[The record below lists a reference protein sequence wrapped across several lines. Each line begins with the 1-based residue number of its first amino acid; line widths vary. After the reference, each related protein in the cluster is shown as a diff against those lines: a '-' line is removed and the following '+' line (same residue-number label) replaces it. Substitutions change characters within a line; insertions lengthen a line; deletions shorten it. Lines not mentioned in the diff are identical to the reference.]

1 MLTIDEQLDQ
11 ALARIRQFE
20 SDTQASASLLA
31 EASANSERLTAQ
43 VTELNAER
51 ERLAAD
57 LTAARTSLDSLTK
70 SKTEAETRLA
80 ELTARNQTLEAAEQ
94 DIEKR
99 ASKRADEI
107 VASTGTTTPAAVT
120 PKGDKQTE
128 DLVARFKAISDPKAQ
143 TTFWRSLTPQ
153 QQALILTSSATG
165 K

>member
-11 ALARIRQFE
+11 ALARVRQLE
-20 SDTQASASLLA
+20 ADAQSSASLLA
-31 EASANSERLTAQ
+31 EATGNTEQLTAQ

-57 LTAARTSLDSLTK
+57 LAAARASINSLTK
-70 SKTEAETRLA
+70 SKSEADTRIA
-80 ELTARNQTLEAAEQ
+80 EVTARNQTLEAAEQ
-94 DIEKR
+94 DIEQR
-99 ASKRADEI
+99 ASKRAAEI
-107 VASTGTTTPAAVT
+107 VASTGTTTPVAVT
-120 PKGDKQTE
+120 AKGDKQTE

-153 QQALILTSSATG
+153 QQALILSAT

>member
-11 ALARIRQFE
+11 ALARVRQLE
-20 SDTQASASLLA
+20 ADAQASASFLT
-31 EASANSERLTAQ
+31 EATANTERLTTQ
-43 VTELNAER
+43 VTELTADR

-57 LTAARTSLDSLTK
+57 LATARASIDSLTQ

-94 DIEKR
+94 DLERR
-99 ASKRADEI
+99 ASKRAAEI
-107 VASTGTTTPAAVT
+107 VASTGTTAPVPVT
-120 PKGDKQTE
+120 AKGDKQTE

-143 TTFWRSLTPQ
+143 TTFWRSLTSQ
-153 QQALILTSSATG
+153 QQALILSNASN

>member
-20 SDTQASASLLA
+20 SDTQASAALLG
-31 EASANSERLTAQ
+31 EASANADRLTIQ

-51 ERLAAD
+51 ERLSAD
-57 LTAARTSLDSLTK
+57 LSAARTSLDSLTK
-70 SKTEAETRLA
+70 SKTESESRLA

-99 ASKRADEI
+99 ASKRAAEI
-107 VASTGTTTPAAVT
+107 VASTGTTAPAPVT
-120 PKGDKQTE
+120 AKGDKQTE

-143 TTFWRSLTPQ
+143 TTFWRSLTAQ
-153 QQALILTSSATG
+153 QQALILTNSS

>member
-20 SDTQASASLLA
+20 SDIQASANLLA
-31 EASANSERLTAQ
+31 EASANAEQLTVQ

-57 LTAARTSLDSLTK
+57 LAAARTSLDSLTK

-80 ELTARNQTLEAAEQ
+80 ELTTRNQTLEAAEQ

-99 ASKRADEI
+99 ASRRAAEI
-107 VASTGTTTPAAVT
+107 VASTGNTTPAPVT
-120 PKGDKQTE
+120 AKGDKQTE
-128 DLVARFKAISDPKAQ
+128 DLVARFRSISDPKAQ

-153 QQALILTSSATG
+153 QQALILTSSATS